1 MTVSTTLTA
10 LQTKH
15 AGITGIASAPTA
27 IPGNLDGVKLPVALT
42 WPAEATWDMQSIGLR
57 RQERTY
63 IVRVYVQA
71 VAQGIAGPDQGYQAC
86 VALLEDFG
94 AAYMAD
100 LSLGGAV
107 DHISAVRD
115 SGVSGGGFELLWG
128 QVPYWGFVY
137 RVSVVEKSA

>member
-1 MTVSTTLTA
+1 MTVLTTISA

-15 AGITGIASAPTA
+15 LGVTGMKSAPTA
-27 IPGNLDGVKLPVALT
+27 MPSNLDQVTLPVALV
-42 WPAEATWDMQSIGLR
+42 WPGEATWDMQAIDLK
-57 RQERTY
+57 RQDRTY
-63 IVRVYVQA
+63 LVRVYVQA
-71 VAQGIAGPDQGYQAC
+71 VAQGIAGPDEGYQAAA
-86 VALLEDFG
+86 ALLERFG

-128 QVPYWGFVY
+128 GVTYWGFVY
-137 RVSVVEKSA
+137 RVTVVEKSS

>member
-1 MTVSTTLTA
+1 MTVSTTVTA
-10 LQTKH
+10 LQTLH
-15 AGITGIASAPTA
+15 AAISGVNSAPTTM
-27 IPGNLDGVKLPVALT
+27 PGNLDQVTLPCALV
-42 WPAEATWDMQSIGLR
+42 WPGEAEWDFQAISLK
-57 RQERTY
+57 RQDRTY

-71 VAQGIAGPDQGYQAC
+71 VAQGIAGPDQGYTAC

-94 AAYMAD
+94 AAYLGD
-100 LSLGGAV
+100 PSLGGAV

-115 SGVSGGGFELLWG
+115 SGVSGGGFELQWG

>member
-1 MTVSTTLTA
+1 MTVLTTISA

-15 AGITGIASAPTA
+15 AAITGVNSAPTA
-27 IPGNLDGVKLPVALT
+27 MPSNLDQVTLPVALV
-42 WPAEATWDMQSIGLR
+42 WPADATWDMQAVDLR

-63 IVRVYVQA
+63 IVRVFVQA
-71 VAQGIAGPDQGYQAC
+71 VAQGIAGPDGGYQKCA
-86 VALLEDFG
+86 ALVERFG
-94 AAYMAD
+94 AAYMGD

-137 RVSVVEKSA
+137 RVTVVEKSS